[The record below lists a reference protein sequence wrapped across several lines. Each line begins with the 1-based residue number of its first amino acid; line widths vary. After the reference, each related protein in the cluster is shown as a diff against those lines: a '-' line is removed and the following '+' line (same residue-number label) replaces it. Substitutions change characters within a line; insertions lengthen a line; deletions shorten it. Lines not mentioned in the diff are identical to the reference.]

1 MKNMR
6 IIYLL
11 LFILTS
17 SIKLSIGQEKLVI
30 NNNSPEIIFEQDI
43 IDLGE
48 FMQYDDPSSK
58 CEFKFTN
65 TGKEPLI
72 ISKCKGSCGCT
83 VPICP
88 KEPILPGETG
98 IINVNYDEKRVG
110 SFNKSITITSN
121 AKNSPK
127 IIKIKGK
134 IIAVDKNSTGAPIK
148 KQSKL
153 APKAN

>member
-1 MKNMR
+1 MR
-6 IIYLL
+6 IKYIFLYFFT
-11 LFILTS
+11 LFFTIV
-17 SIKLSIGQEKLVI
+17 LSQENIVI
-30 NNNSPEIIFEQDI
+30 NHNAAEITFEKEI

-58 CEFKFTN
+58 CEFQFTN

-83 VPICP
+83 VPECP
-88 KEPILPGETG
+88 KEPILPGETS
-98 IINVNYDEKRVG
+98 IIKVNYDEKRVG

-121 AKNSPK
+121 AKNATK

-134 IIAVDKNSTGAPIK
+134 IIAAKKDVGAPVK
-148 KQSKL
+148 KQSSL

>member
-1 MKNMR
+1 MKIKV
-6 IIYLL
+6 IILS
-11 LFILTS
+11 FLTMLIS
-17 SIKLSIGQEKLVI
+17 LSQENIVI
-30 NNNSPEIIFEQDI
+30 NHNAPEITFEKDI

-83 VPICP
+83 VPECP

-98 IINVNYDEKRVG
+98 LIKVNYDEKRVG

-121 AKNSPK
+121 AQNTTKV
-127 IIKIKGK
+127 IKVKGK
-134 IIAVDKNSTGAPIK
+134 IIAVNNDNGAPVK
-148 KQSKL
+148 KQSGL
-153 APKAN
+153 VPKAN

>member
-1 MKNMR
+1 MKTKHF
-6 IIYLL
+6 L
-11 LFILTS
+11 
-17 SIKLSIGQEKLVI
+17 LSILICLIAICSSQENIVI
-30 NNNSPEIIFEQDI
+30 NHNAPEIVFEKDV

-58 CEFKFTN
+58 CEFQLTN

-83 VPICP
+83 VPECP
-88 KEPILPGETG
+88 KEPILPGETS
-98 IINVNYDEKRVG
+98 IIKVNYDEKRVG

-121 AKNSPK
+121 AKSSTK

-134 IIAVDKNSTGAPIK
+134 VIPADKDVGAPIK
-148 KQSKL
+148 KQSNL
-153 APKAN
+153 APKAK

>member
-1 MKNMR
+1 MKK
-6 IIYLL
+6 LL
-11 LFILTS
+11 LYILTLFITLCFS
-17 SIKLSIGQEKLVI
+17 QEEITI
-30 NNNSPEIIFEQDI
+30 NHNAPEIEFETEI

-58 CEFKFTN
+58 CEFKFKN

-83 VPICP
+83 VPECP
-88 KEPILPGETG
+88 KEPILPGESS
-98 IINVNYDEKRVG
+98 IIKVNYDEKRVG

-121 AKNSPK
+121 AKTATK
-127 IIKIKGK
+127 ILKVKGK
-134 IIAVDKNSTGAPIK
+134 IIAADKNTGAPVK

-153 APKAN
+153 VPKAN

>member
-1 MKNMR
+1 MKK
-6 IIYLL
+6 IFLL
-11 LFILTS
+11 LPISIFIITS
-17 SIKLSIGQEKLVI
+17 CFSQEKLVI
-30 NNNSPEIIFEQDI
+30 NHNAPEIKFEQEV

-65 TGKEPLI
+65 IGKEPLI

-83 VPICP
+83 VPECP
-88 KEPILPGETG
+88 KEPILPGENG
-98 IINVNYDEKRVG
+98 IIKVNYDEKRVG

-121 AKNSPK
+121 AKNTTK
-127 IIKIKGK
+127 ILKIKGK
-134 IIAVDKNSTGAPIK
+134 VIAAKKPTGSPVK
-148 KQSKL
+148 KQSTL

>member
-1 MKNMR
+1 MNPKS
-6 IIYLL
+6 IVVSFFS
-11 LFILTS
+11 LFLTIAFS
-17 SIKLSIGQEKLVI
+17 QETITI
-30 NNNSPEIIFEQDI
+30 NHNSPEITFEKEI

-83 VPICP
+83 VPECP
-88 KEPILPGETG
+88 KEPILPGESST
-98 IINVNYDEKRVG
+98 IKVNYDEKRVG

-121 AKNSPK
+121 ARNTTK
-127 IIKIKGK
+127 IIKVKGK
-134 IIAVDKNSTGAPIK
+134 IIAAKKDIGAPVK
-148 KQSKL
+148 KESIL

>member
-1 MKNMR
+1 MNPKS
-6 IIYLL
+6 ISLSILSL
-11 LFILTS
+11 ILTFS
-17 SIKLSIGQEKLVI
+17 FCQETITI
-30 NNNSPEIIFEQDI
+30 NHNAPEITFEKEV

-58 CEFKFTN
+58 GEFKFTN

-83 VPICP
+83 VPECP
-88 KEPILPGETG
+88 KEPILPGESST
-98 IINVNYDEKRVG
+98 IKVNYDEKRVG

-121 AKNSPK
+121 AKSSSK
-127 IIKIKGK
+127 IVKIKGK
-134 IIAVDKNSTGAPIK
+134 VIAAKKDVGAPVK
-148 KQSKL
+148 KQSIL

>member
-1 MKNMR
+1 MKN
-6 IIYLL
+6 LL
-11 LFILTS
+11 LSCYILTF
-17 SIKLSIGQEKLVI
+17 SITLCFSQEDITI
-30 NNNSPEIIFEQDI
+30 NHNAPEIEFEQEV

-58 CEFKFTN
+58 CEFKFKN

-83 VPICP
+83 VPECP
-88 KEPILPGETG
+88 KEPILPGESSV
-98 IINVNYDEKRVG
+98 INVNYDEKRVG

-121 AKNSPK
+121 AKNTTK
-127 IIKIKGK
+127 ILKIKGK
-134 IIAVDKNSTGAPIK
+134 IIAADKNTGAPVK

-153 APKAN
+153 VPKAN

>member
-1 MKNMR
+1 MNPKS
-6 IIYLL
+6 IVVSFFS
-11 LFILTS
+11 LFLTIAFS
-17 SIKLSIGQEKLVI
+17 QETITI
-30 NNNSPEIIFEQDI
+30 NHNAPEITFEKEI

-83 VPICP
+83 VPECP
-88 KEPILPGETG
+88 KEPILPGESST
-98 IINVNYDEKRVG
+98 IKVNYDEKRVG

-121 AKNSPK
+121 ARNTTK
-127 IIKIKGK
+127 IIKVKGK
-134 IIAVDKNSTGAPIK
+134 IIAAKKDIGAPVK
-148 KQSKL
+148 KESIL

>member
-1 MKNMR
+1 MSTK
-6 IIYLL
+6 Y
-11 LFILTS
+11 FF
-17 SIKLSIGQEKLVI
+17 LSIFFSIITISLSQENIII
-30 NNNSPEIIFEQDI
+30 NHNAAEISFEKDL

-58 CEFKFTN
+58 CEFIFTN

-83 VPICP
+83 VPECP
-88 KEPILPGETG
+88 KEPILPGESSV
-98 IINVNYDEKRVG
+98 IKVNYDEKRVG

-121 AKNSPK
+121 AKSSPK

-134 IIAVDKNSTGAPIK
+134 VIAADKANGAPIK
-148 KQSKL
+148 KQSNL
-153 APKAN
+153 LPKAK